1 MNVFTIRLSI
11 VIKLSLFFGAC
22 ILLTLLI
29 AGYAFINTENK
40 LVNNLITSLRA
51 DTQGLQQA
59 EIEQQIDKL
68 DETIQFNVDMLGAI
82 LGVKVYSI
90 DDISQTVIPFFR
102 IQEIQAIVVLDD
114 ENEIYGAYWRQED
127 KLLSGKLT
135 KQFLRNKVLEQISV
149 AKYESNHTAHIYSQN
164 PGFWNRGDFELR

>member
-29 AGYAFINTENK
+29 AGYAFINSENK

-51 DTQGLQQA
+51 DTQELQQA
-59 EIEQQIDKL
+59 EIEQQIYKL
-68 DETIQFNVDMLGAI
+68 DENIQFNADMLGAI

-102 IQEIQAIVVLDD
+102 IQEIQSIVVLDD
-114 ENEIYGAYWRQED
+114 EKEIYGAYWRQD
-127 KLLSGKLT
+127 GKLLSGKRSLW
-135 KQFLRNKVLEQISV
+135 L
-149 AKYESNHTAHIYSQN
+149 
-164 PGFWNRGDFELR
+164 